1 MNIVSVI
8 QDGLLKAK
16 SLLLEMKV
24 EEYLELAPSILDKN
38 KYQRRRVQNSS
49 TMYSMLSRD
58 LLQLCTMPPIVLA
71 FDMNGNQTTLDTS
84 SCPKDVLNLLKTD
97 NLIILDGL
105 QRTYTMLSVLSD
117 LTIDDDVRR
126 AYLDHTIRVELYDGL
141 SKTGILYRM
150 LTLNCGQTPMSKR
163 HEIEILYSDYD
174 DGRLRD
180 ISLIRQISISKKN
193 GLGEYDFDDAIEG
206 FNSFLNGDEAPID
219 RLKLLDIIER
229 MEKITNDDYSKDIF
243 VEFIRTYNSL
253 VRHIDVITGSW
264 AYDKERHVKV
274 KSVYGKDIP
283 HVFSKAQT
291 ISAFGAAIGS
301 LMGGGKLTSLD
312 HVKALEENIAIGT
325 NTDDVFN
332 KLLSNLDTIRQR
344 APKIGVEQRVYL
356 RMFFTHLYDSSSI
369 GYCDLMKSIQ
379 ESFNQ
384 YSTEKWN
391 TDTTQ
396 PGRLF

>member
-1 MNIVSVI
+1 
-8 QDGLLKAK
+8 
-16 SLLLEMKV
+16 
-24 EEYLELAPSILDKN
+24 
-38 KYQRRRVQNSS
+38 
-49 TMYSMLSRD
+49 
-58 LLQLCTMPPIVLA
+58 
-71 FDMNGNQTTLDTS
+71 
-84 SCPKDVLNLLKTD
+84 
-97 NLIILDGL
+97 
-105 QRTYTMLSVLSD
+105 
-117 LTIDDDVRR
+117 
-126 AYLDHTIRVELYDGL
+126 
-141 SKTGILYRM
+141 M

-174 DGRLRD
+174 DGRLQD
-180 ISLIRQISISKKN
+180 ISLIRQISSSKKN

-253 VRHIDVITGSW
+253 VCHIDVITGSW

-283 HVFSKAQT
+283 HIFSKAQT

-301 LMGGGKLTSLD
+301 LMGSGKLTSLD
-312 HVKALEENIAIGT
+312 QVKALEEYIAIGA
-325 NTDDVFN
+325 NSDDVFN
-332 KLLSNLDTIRQR
+332 KLLSNLNTIRQR

-356 RMFFTHLYDSSSI
+356 RMFFTHIYDSSSI

-391 TDTTQ
+391 TDTTLT
-396 PGRLF
+396 GRLF